1 MRSSTVTPIPM
12 VRKSAIMVV
21 ISLRWGILVS
31 KMGLSAS
38 KVAARIGNAAFLEP
52 EMRISPL
59 NGPPPMIINLSIKD
73 SFEEENC
80 LAAARRMIGLLLLL
94 LLPLFRGEGL
104 HIVHRM
110 NTAISELAGECGVN
124 QLLLFD
130 NGKAGE
136 GRTNYYQGNVIALH
150 TDLYLTIRNSALN

>member
-21 ISLRWGILVS
+21 MSFRWGMLVS
-31 KMGLSAS
+31 KTGLSAS
-38 KVAARIGNAAFLEP
+38 KVAARIGSAAFLEP
-52 EMRISPL
+52 EIRISPR

-73 SFEEENC
+73 SFEEESC
-80 LAAARRMIGLLLLL
+80 LAAARRMIGLLL

-130 NGKAGE
+130 NGKASE

>member
-80 LAAARRMIGLLLLL
+80 LDSFEEENCLAAARRMIGLLLLL
-94 LLPLFRGEGL
+94 LLPLFRG
-104 HIVHRM
+104 
-110 NTAISELAGECGVN
+110 
-124 QLLLFD
+124 
-130 NGKAGE
+130 
-136 GRTNYYQGNVIALH
+136 
-150 TDLYLTIRNSALN
+150 